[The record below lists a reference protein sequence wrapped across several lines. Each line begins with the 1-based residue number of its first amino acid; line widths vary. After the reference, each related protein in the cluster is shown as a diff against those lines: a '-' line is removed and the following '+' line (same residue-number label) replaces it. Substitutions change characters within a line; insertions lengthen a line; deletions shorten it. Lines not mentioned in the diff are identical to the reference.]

1 MEERGLDDWML
12 PPLPPASAGLSC
24 PDYRAEREAHLR
36 QAEAAW
42 REKQGRAG
50 ADGVLIQRAR
60 KMEKRRRGG

>member
-1 MEERGLDDWML
+1 MIRCWYHCLRRAPGCHGD
-12 PPLPPASAGLSC
+12 C
-24 PDYRAEREAHLR
+24 PDYRAERAAHLR

-60 KMEKRRRGG
+60 KMEKRRRGKA